1 MGIQLRRILP
11 AAVWQGYNTKVQ
23 PAPVPRPS
31 RGPADETA
39 VSARRALAGFF
50 LLGAVLSSLGAIL
63 PAWKH
68 HLEID
73 YVMVGNYFFS
83 LNIGLLAGAR
93 TAGALI
99 SRKGIGFVLSSGS
112 GLAAVGIFFLALVS
126 PPASAWLRVLG
137 LFFVGA
143 GAGLANGGI
152 FQALAPMYE
161 HDRAVTINLAGTL
174 AGLGCLVTS
183 LLVAGAFYVYTVASI
198 LFFLGSIPAFF
209 LAWYGRSRFPSVL
222 AGRTPSLREALSV
235 LRDPGPILF
244 ALVLFFQFGNE
255 WSIAG
260 WLPLFL
266 IQRMGWS
273 PESALFM
280 LAFYWLCLLVGR
292 VAAQALLPR
301 LHHGKLLMGSVLSA
315 MFGCFVLSMTN
326 NRFGA
331 LSGIFFAAA
340 GFALIFPLVIEKMG
354 VRFPSYHPALFNGFV
369 ALAIT
374 GGLLANGS
382 LGYWV
387 DLWGIGV
394 VMLLPLAGTILVFL
408 LLLLITL
415 EAKLSG
421 DAPV

>member
-1 MGIQLRRILP
+1 
-11 AAVWQGYNTKVQ
+11 
-23 PAPVPRPS
+23 
-31 RGPADETA
+31 
-39 VSARRALAGFF
+39 
-50 LLGAVLSSLGAIL
+50 
-63 PAWKH
+63 
-68 HLEID
+68 
-73 YVMVGNYFFS
+73 
-83 LNIGLLAGAR
+83 
-93 TAGALI
+93 
-99 SRKGIGFVLSSGS
+99 
-112 GLAAVGIFFLALVS
+112 VGIFFLALVS

-415 EAKLSG
+415 ETKLSG

>member
-1 MGIQLRRILP
+1 
-11 AAVWQGYNTKVQ
+11 
-23 PAPVPRPS
+23 
-31 RGPADETA
+31 
-39 VSARRALAGFF
+39 LAGFF

-73 YVMVGNYFFS
+73 YVMVGNYFLS

-93 TAGALI
+93 ASGALM
-99 SRKGIGFVLSSGS
+99 SRKGVGFVLSLGS

-183 LLVAGAFYVYTVASI
+183 LLVAGAFYVYTVGSI

-394 VMLLPLAGTILVFL
+394 VMLLPLAGTVLVFL

-415 EAKLSG
+415 ETKLSG

>member
-1 MGIQLRRILP
+1 
-11 AAVWQGYNTKVQ
+11 
-23 PAPVPRPS
+23 
-31 RGPADETA
+31 
-39 VSARRALAGFF
+39 LAGFF

-73 YVMVGNYFFS
+73 YVMVGNYFLS

-93 TAGALI
+93 ASGALM
-99 SRKGIGFVLSSGS
+99 SRKGVGFVLSLGS

-415 EAKLSG
+415 ETKLSG